1 MKRRMWLS
9 IGRLIMSKTKK
20 KRRQRRLRQKKRI
33 THMIY
38 LFYNYNDKANPL
50 IVLIWNIL
58 TIERKREIYE
68 IEIYHIIS
76 IDKEIEKKSIVAI
89 NN

>member
-1 MKRRMWLS
+1 
-9 IGRLIMSKTKK
+9 MSKTKK
-20 KRRQRRLRQKKRI
+20 KDNDDEDYDKKRI

-58 TIERKREIYE
+58 TIERKREREIYE
-68 IEIYHIIS
+68 IEIYHIYL
-76 IDKEIEKKSIVAI
+76 
-89 NN
+89 

>member
-1 MKRRMWLS
+1 
-9 IGRLIMSKTKK
+9 MSKTKK
-20 KRRQRRLRQKKRI
+20 NDNDDEDYDKKKRI

-68 IEIYHIIS
+68 IEIYHIYL
-76 IDKEIEKKSIVAI
+76 
-89 NN
+89 